1 MLVRTGVGDFTDG
14 VVILP
19 HAGLPMQ
26 KFLTMFGDATGSQQM
41 TGNYSVTPADF
52 FYLAV
57 GFFDV
62 HSLQITISDAA
73 KFNQSDYGAITGGL
87 TNGVRIFIYK
97 TVVGV
102 EFPLLSGV
110 PFKTNQQWFQV
121 TSGAVLTTFEGTP
134 QTLSVTIDIQ
144 REYGIPLQM
153 VKGDKLIVRLND
165 DFTPLTGHTAIIRGA
180 AY

>member
-41 TGNYSVTPADF
+41 TGNYFVTPADF
-52 FYLAV
+52 FYLATS
-57 GFFDV
+57 FFDI
-62 HSLQITISDAA
+62 HSFQITISDAA

-87 TNGVRIFIYK
+87 TNGVRVFIYK
-97 TVVGV
+97 TDFGV
-102 EFPLLSGV
+102 EFPLLSSV
-110 PFKTNQQWFQV
+110 PFKTNQQWFQI
-121 TSGAVLTTFEGTP
+121 TSSASLTAFEGTP
-134 QTLSVTIDIQ
+134 QTLVVDFDLAKD
-144 REYGIPLQM
+144 YGTPIQM
-153 VKGDKLIVRLND
+153 VKGDKFITRLND
-165 DFTPLTGHTAIIRGA
+165 DFTGLTGHTAMIRGV